1 VLRLK
6 PSSSKGRYLRKVTVS
21 TTMGPGVQVDPNRT
35 RNVSVPDES

>member
-35 RNVSVPDES
+35 RNVSAPDES